1 MKKGRKVLLTVLGVL
16 LLGTALGFSAFF
28 IHQTFSRNQKPAP
41 VPTPTPTPVQT
52 PAPTPT
58 PTPEPTPE
66 PTPTPLPYDPPEELL
81 ELRIFREPASIT
93 RSCRTPTPR
102 TTRSNPII

>member
-41 VPTPTPTPVQT
+41 APTPTPTPVQT

-58 PTPEPTPE
+58 PTPTPEPTPE
-66 PTPTPLPYDPPEELL
+66 PTPTAKAEPACHRPAGYSGNRHPLPDPA
-81 ELRIFREPASIT
+81 EP
-93 RSCRTPTPR
+93 
-102 TTRSNPII
+102 

>member
-41 VPTPTPTPVQT
+41 VPTPTPS
-52 PAPTPT
+52 
-58 PTPEPTPE
+58 
-66 PTPTPLPYDPPEELL
+66 L
-81 ELRIFREPASIT
+81 T
-93 RSCRTPTPR
+93 RL
-102 TTRSNPII
+102 

>member
-41 VPTPTPTPVQT
+41 
-52 PAPTPT
+52 
-58 PTPEPTPE
+58 
-66 PTPTPLPYDPPEELL
+66 DPGTHPDSD
-81 ELRIFREPASIT
+81 PGTDT
-93 RSCRTPTPR
+93 RADPDAGAL
-102 TTRSNPII
+102 

>member
-41 VPTPTPTPVQT
+41 APTPTPTPVQT
-52 PAPTPT
+52 PAPTPS
-58 PTPEPTPE
+58 PCW
-66 PTPTPLPYDPPEELL
+66 
-81 ELRIFREPASIT
+81 IFREPASIT

>member
-52 PAPTPT
+52 PSPTPT

-66 PTPTPLPYDPPEELL
+66 PTPTPVPYDPPEELL
-81 ELRIFREPASIT
+81 ELRKQ
-93 RSCRTPTPR
+93 
-102 TTRSNPII
+102 NPHVIALLDIPGTGIII